1 MCTASEKWSLYAS
14 PQWYLLLNW
23 ISSNI
28 VYFEFES
35 HFFALPL
42 SSCLDMSRYLRAYKM
57 RRPKWFTSLSLNALH
72 IHYHQFAKPILVIQ
86 MLNCVII
93 PRYLTT
99 YVNAGEHFA
108 QFNWIKYFSF
118 IYLPSDQMISHFVF
132 VVHTFQ
138 LHSPLSISKLKAF
151 RYNRMIPMTSITKH
165 FFLPDVVV
173 IHRLLLSHVPKHCW
187 SRQCSFSICFVDMNN
202 WRKKEEASERTLS
215 IPVGRCVQ

>member
-1 MCTASEKWSLYAS
+1 
-14 PQWYLLLNW
+14 
-23 ISSNI
+23 
-28 VYFEFES
+28 
-35 HFFALPL
+35 
-42 SSCLDMSRYLRAYKM
+42 
-57 RRPKWFTSLSLNALH
+57 
-72 IHYHQFAKPILVIQ
+72 

-118 IYLPSDQMISHFVF
+118 IYLPSDQMISYFVF

-138 LHSPLSISKLKAF
+138 LHSPLSICKLKAF

-165 FFLPDVVV
+165 FFSPLLFV

-187 SRQCSFSICFVDMNN
+187 SRQYSPMFIFDMFCRYEQLAEKRRGERKTAVNTSGAVCALCSGTIADLF
-202 WRKKEEASERTLS
+202 LPHS
-215 IPVGRCVQ
+215 IPFAQCTGTPTC